1 MSFSNGI
8 ASVVPALQI
17 ASATP
22 VTAGCRMIKS
32 EHEIALMR
40 LAAQVTLAAY
50 AAAYR
55 ALQDGMTQHQF
66 AALVEAAH
74 TQLGFSGGAEV
85 QVAEYS
91 ALPHG
96 SVHPQQIREG
106 TILLMDGGCTVEGY
120 ASDISR
126 TFVLGKPTE
135 KMKQVFEIVHRAQ
148 STALGNSPSWS
159 ALRSGGR
166 RCPEGYRRR
175 WLWSRV

>member
-1 MSFSNGI
+1 M
-8 ASVVPALQI
+8 V
-17 ASATP
+17 
-22 VTAGCRMIKS
+22 KS
-32 EHEIALMR
+32 DHEIALMR

-50 AAAYR
+50 AAAYH
-55 ALQDGMTQHQF
+55 ALQAGMTQQQF
-66 AALVEAAH
+66 AALVKAAH

-85 QVAEYS
+85 QVGEYS

-135 KMKQVFEIVHRAQ
+135 KMKAVFEIVHRAQ
-148 STALGNSPSWS
+148 SAALATARPGLPARPST
-159 ALRSGGR
+159 L
-166 RCPEGYRRR
+166 PLEK
-175 WLWSRV
+175 